1 MKNKIVYVNAAFFH
15 PPWLGRL
22 SLARLIASQRQWQLV
37 QAHSLESLTSMDLSS
52 VAALV
57 LYVHQQTLSAEAL
70 SRLDKF
76 VGEGGGLLGVHSAT
90 ASFKTSA
97 HYFEI
102 IGGQFSGH
110 GPVQSFTLTPTAQVE
125 PAFAQVGAFTV
136 TDELYLHDM
145 RADVQVQFES
155 IYNNKPVPVVWTRGY
170 GEGRVCYACPGHRS
184 ATMTNPAYRE
194 VIVEGL
200 RWVVN

>member
-1 MKNKIVYVNAAFFH
+1 MKNKIVYVNAAVFH

-22 SLARLIASQRQWQLV
+22 SLARLITSQWQGQLV
-37 QAHSLESLTSMDLSS
+37 QAHSLEALTSMDLSG

-57 LYVHQQTLSAEAL
+57 LYIHQQTLSTAAMDAL
-70 SRLDKF
+70 DQF
-76 VGEGGGLLGVHSAT
+76 VFSGGGLLGVHSAT

-110 GPVQSFTLTPTAQVE
+110 GPVQSFTLTPAAQAE
-125 PAFAQVGAFTV
+125 QAFAQVGAFTV
-136 TDELYLHDM
+136 TDELYLHNM
-145 RADVQVQFES
+145 RADVQVQYES
-155 IYNNKPVPVVWTRGY
+155 MHNNKPVPVVWTRRY

-184 ATMTNPAYRE
+184 ATMTNPAYRD
-194 VIVEGL
+194 VLVEGL
-200 RWVVN
+200 RWVVK